1 MSENRHHFSASVQSL
16 QTDGAEAPWG
26 GRDLSAKPVVV
37 RGRRILLVEDQ
48 ESVRAALR
56 MMLELDGHQVTE
68 AGNGAEGLNSFTAGQ
83 FDLVITDFEMPV
95 MKGNMLAANIK
106 RLAPGLPILMITAS
120 PLARR
125 NADNPVD
132 ALLDK
137 PFHVPELRGA
147 LGKLLLPRPEP
158 AHPGVAPSLESPST
172 PCNPGEQNCFQ
183 PASLMVSYCK
193 T

>member
-1 MSENRHHFSASVQSL
+1 MTDNRLPISASFESP
-16 QTDGAEAPWG
+16 QTDVAEAPW
-26 GRDLSAKPVVV
+26 VEV
-37 RGRRILLVEDQ
+37 RGKRILLVDDE
-48 ESVRAALR
+48 EPLRACLR
-56 MMLELDGHQVTE
+56 LMLEMEGHQVTE
-68 AGNGAEGLNSFTAGQ
+68 ASNGAEALNLFNSNH